1 MTDRSHPPR
10 PAGIVTAAH
19 AQTPPPPPSRGSLS
33 LVLGRH
39 LLVDFTGCAP
49 ALLDDLEHVRVSLLE
64 AVRRSGATIITHV
77 FHQFSPQGITG
88 VVVIAESHVAIHT
101 WPEHGYA
108 AVDIFTCS
116 PTIRPEPVQECLRE
130 AFAAE
135 QSHVALVERG
145 I

>member
-1 MTDRSHPPR
+1 M
-10 PAGIVTAAH
+10 
-19 AQTPPPPPSRGSLS
+19 TPPPSLPFTENAGSATSPFPLPPRSVA

-39 LLVDFTGCAP
+39 LLVDFTGCDA
-49 ALLDDLEHVRVSLLE
+49 ALLDNLAHVQVSLLE

-116 PTIRPEPVQECLRE
+116 ETIRAEPVQACLRE
-130 AFAAE
+130 AFRAAE
-135 QSHVALVERG
+135 SHTSLVERG
-145 I
+145 V